1 MLQSV
6 MHAAPSGP
14 SGVGQVRDWAGK
26 ARNWSGQAHN
36 GWFPLVAVIIL
47 GHGAATGALL
57 AKTSGAA
64 PLLNLAHVLALAV
77 FELFARI
84 RVTISERTL
93 LIRYG
98 YIGWLCQRVALE
110 RVASARAVELSP
122 LAHGGWGYRGS
133 LRLFG
138 RASCVVR
145 GGPALELTLER
156 GRRFSVTLDD
166 ADSAARWVNAAL
178 ARRAARDE
186 RDAAR

>member
-1 MLQSV
+1 
-6 MHAAPSGP
+6 MHAAPNGSSWSG
-14 SGVGQVRDWAGK
+14 QAH
-26 ARNWSGQAHN
+26 NWSGQAHN

-47 GHGAATGALL
+47 GHGAATGAIL
-57 AKTSGAA
+57 AKTSSGAT

-77 FELFARI
+77 FELFARV
-84 RVTISERTL
+84 RVTISERTV

-98 YIGWLCQRVALE
+98 YIGWLCQRVSLE
-110 RVASARAVELSP
+110 RVASARAFDLSP
-122 LAHGGWGYRGS
+122 LQHGGWGYRGS

-166 ADSAARWVNAAL
+166 AVSAARWVNAAL
-178 ARRAARDE
+178 ARRAARAE
-186 RDAAR
+186 TSTPH